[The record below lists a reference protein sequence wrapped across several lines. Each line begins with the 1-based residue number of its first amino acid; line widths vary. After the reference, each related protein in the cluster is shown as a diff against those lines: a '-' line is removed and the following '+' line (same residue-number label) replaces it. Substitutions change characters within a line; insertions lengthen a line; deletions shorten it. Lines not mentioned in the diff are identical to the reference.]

1 MFEKTIK
8 TSLSAVILFCFLQ
21 NTAPAEP
28 ISADESYYDD
38 SSDFDRESD
47 SAHDDD
53 VTIQK
58 MAGPSRGSSD
68 RRINRDRAARSINP
82 KKTKKKTQSKRSRH
96 AVKKQSDSSS
106 EGEAYKIYRPKKGD
120 TLYSISRKFG
130 ARVDDIC
137 RLNGFNKNSPLPAD
151 TRIKIP
157 VVAKKGGRP
166 AEREESGHHFIW
178 PLRKISGIS
187 RDGQD
192 GVRPIGLIIKGEGS
206 AQVISSAS
214 GTVKKIGFMRGFG
227 RYVVI
232 KHGDGY
238 LTVYAKMDKVS
249 VSEGEKI
256 NIGGVIG
263 RIDGSER
270 RLHFLIN
277 CGGRA
282 LDPLK
287 VLPKRS

>member
-21 NTAPAEP
+21 NTAPAGP
-28 ISADESYYDD
+28 ASADESYYDD
-38 SSDFDRESD
+38 SSDSDRESD
-47 SAHDDD
+47 PGHDNN
-53 VTIQK
+53 VIMQK
-58 MAGPSRGSSD
+58 ATGPSRGSSD
-68 RRINRDRAARSINP
+68 RRINRARTARTINP
-82 KKTKKKTQSKRSRH
+82 KKIKKKSPLKRSRH
-96 AVKKQSDSSS
+96 AVIKHEGGNS
-106 EGEAYKIYRPKKGD
+106 EGETYKIYRPKKGD
-120 TLYSISRKFG
+120 TLYGISRKFG
-130 ARVDDIC
+130 TRVDDIC

-157 VVAKKGGRP
+157 VTAKKTVRH
-166 AEREESGHHFIW
+166 AEREETGHQFIW

-206 AQVISSAS
+206 AQVISSAA

-238 LTVYAKMDKVS
+238 MTVYAKMEKVS
-249 VSEGEKI
+249 VSEGERI

-263 RIDGSER
+263 RIDGNER
-270 RLHFLIN
+270 RLHFLMN